1 MAGLKD
7 PITVEGLASVHI
19 PLWLRSCLGKLEVAE
34 WGTSS
39 HNGLE
44 IVAPNLHGTSVQI
57 ILQTKE
63 NSSEF

>member
-7 PITVEGLASVHI
+7 PITVEGLGSVHI
-19 PLWLRSCLGKLEVAE
+19 PLWLSCCLGKLEVAE
-34 WGTSS
+34 LGTSS
-39 HNGLE
+39 HNGLDT
-44 IVAPNLHGTSVQI
+44 VAPNLHGTSVQI

>member
-7 PITVEGLASVHI
+7 PVTVEGLGTVHI
-19 PLWLRSCLGKLEVAE
+19 PLWLGCHLGKLEVAE
-34 WGTSS
+34 LGASS
-39 HNGLE
+39 QKGLQ

-57 ILQTKE
+57 ILQTEK

>member
-7 PITVEGLASVHI
+7 PITVEGLGSVHT
-19 PLWLRSCLGKLEVAE
+19 PLWLGCCLGKLEVAE
-34 WGTSS
+34 LGTSS

-63 NSSEF
+63 NSSEL